1 MSIDDLKSLMD
12 DFEPATLLPELEN
25 LSETLATLMRFAV
38 MVGPVILLVMGI
50 LYLVAPP
57 KEANH
62 YFGYRCWFGMGS
74 VDAWRFTQKLAG
86 IAWSAI
92 GLILTLVMW
101 LRSGR
106 FADLEVMDLL
116 WSAGRCVIWEV
127 VLVAGTCLAIN
138 ILAAIRF
145 DAKGELRRTKE

>member
-1 MSIDDLKSLMD
+1 MSIDDLKTLMD
-12 DFEPATLLPELEN
+12 DFEPVALLPELDQ
-25 LSETLATLMRFAV
+25 LAEKLAAWMRFAV

-50 LYLVAPP
+50 LYLVFPP
-57 KEANH
+57 REANH

-86 IAWSAI
+86 IAWS
-92 GLILTLVMW
+92 GLGLVLSLVMW

-106 FADLEVMDLL
+106 FAGMEVPELL
-116 WSAGRCVIWEV
+116 QAAGRCAIWEV
-127 VLVAGTCLAIN
+127 VLIAATCLAIN
-138 ILAAIRF
+138 ILAAVRF